1 MTYYI
6 LINSKFG
13 KLCQKYNLTMIP
25 HLKGIKG
32 ISSKGDSVKIQAEY
46 GYYSYKVPDKK
57 INSKKDLQDW
67 ITERFK
73 KALERDKNKGID
85 IRRKYFLFK

>member
-1 MTYYI
+1 MDYSI

-13 KLCQKYNLTMIP
+13 KLCQKYNLTTIP
-25 HLKGIKG
+25 HMKGIKG
-32 ISSKGDSVKIQAEY
+32 ISSKGNSVKIEAEY

-57 INSKKDLQDW
+57 INSNKDLRDW

-73 KALERDKNKGID
+73 KALERDENKEID